1 MNVLPFRKKYLTKN
15 ISTGLITIQLIK
27 INNLVT
33 IFPGSD
39 ATKNMLPEELNEILL
54 RMVPNGWAKQSHL
67 QVWDF
72 QMKMFIET
80 CTMFEIMEIAEQVY
94 EGKTP
99 SGKYPGQMPTVTVVS
114 GIEGGGGP
122 TFPTN
127 LDKVC
132 ASK

>member
-72 QMKMFIET
+72 
-80 CTMFEIMEIAEQVY
+80 
-94 EGKTP
+94 
-99 SGKYPGQMPTVTVVS
+99 
-114 GIEGGGGP
+114 
-122 TFPTN
+122 
-127 LDKVC
+127 
-132 ASK
+132 